1 MADNKTLDLETFIHM
16 ISNGIKFLV
25 EKYKYI
31 DELNVFPVPDGDTGT
46 NMKITFEGGHKAI
59 QGVDFADFFLLG
71 KTFNRGL
78 LMNARGNSGVI
89 SSQIFKGF
97 FKAIPEGKKELNI
110 ADIAECLKGAK
121 ETAYKAVITPIEG
134 TILTVIRTVAETVS
148 LKLSII
154 KNIADLFCLVTD
166 SAEKALANT
175 PNLLPELKEAG
186 VVDSGGYGLCRIFEG
201 MRAVINEGSAS
212 PAKQTS
218 KSFNETKKI
227 FDSTP
232 SQDISKTKE
241 EKFEDNN
248 EGFGY
253 CNEFIMEIGS
263 KVTHEQKNKEK
274 FDFTSFKKQLAKMGD
289 SIVCVVDDDLVKLH
303 IHSTSP

>member
-16 ISNGIKFLV
+16 ISNGIKLLI

-46 NMKITFEGGHKAI
+46 NMKITFDGGHKAI
-59 QGVDFADFFLLG
+59 QGVEFSDFFLLG

-97 FKAIPEGKKELNI
+97 FKSIPEGKSELNI
-110 ADIAECLKGAK
+110 KDLVECFKGAK
-121 ETAYKAVITPIEG
+121 ETAYKAVITPVEG
-134 TILTVIRTVAETVS
+134 TILTIIRTVAETIS

-154 KNIADLFCLVTD
+154 KNLTDLFDLIVD

-201 MRAVINEGSAS
+201 MRAVLGEETAS
-212 PAKQTS
+212 PKKEVT
-218 KSFNETKKI
+218 KSAVNESKKI
-227 FDSTP
+227 LPVAPVSN
-232 SQDISKTKE
+232 KVKE
-241 EKFEDNN
+241 TKFEDNN

-263 KVTHEQKNKEK
+263 KVTHDQKDKEK
-274 FDFTSFKKQLAKMGD
+274 FDFIYFKKQLAKMGD
-289 SIVCVVDDDLVKLH
+289 SMVCVVDDDLVKLH
-303 IHSTSP
+303 IHSPTP